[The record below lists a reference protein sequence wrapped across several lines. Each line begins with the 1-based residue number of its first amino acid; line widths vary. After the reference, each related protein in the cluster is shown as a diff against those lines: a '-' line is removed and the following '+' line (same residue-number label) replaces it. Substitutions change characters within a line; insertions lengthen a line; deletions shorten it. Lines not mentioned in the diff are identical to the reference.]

1 MTPPLLAACV
11 VVTDEVHDLHACLTS
26 LERLKPLVAEI
37 NVYGINADERVL
49 EYARNSGAS
58 VAAWQGVV
66 DEAEAR
72 NRAIAMTNAHWVLV
86 MDSGEKV
93 VADKDRLSR
102 LLVVEP
108 GMMAQ
113 PDAMS
118 VQVRGDDEER
128 TGREPRLLRQA
139 VARYGGGHNPTLEP
153 KTSGRRLTV
162 LTPGRDVIA
171 VSVSSGDG
179 DPVIER
185 ARIDRRIQ
193 RADAAIADLEERGV
207 GGDELV
213 TALVERARLLRSIE
227 EDNAAL
233 ADLTRARS
241 TRATKQYRHRARQ
254 ELASLLIRHG
264 HFAAAEQVID
274 ELERDDADADYTQW
288 LRALSAGAQGQA
300 RTALESMRELDDV
313 VSADGRKVPT
323 PAILNERMVLAA
335 RVGEFDEAL
344 DCCVQLVAV
353 HGQSKRY
360 ARMLMKLW
368 GGRSPEALADMLV
381 KAGGRNQTAVA
392 ESLRQMPDP
401 GPAVAESLL
410 DESREEKPLAVRV
423 M

>member
-11 VVTDEVHDLHACLTS
+11 VVTDEVHDLHAALTS
-26 LERLKPLVAEI
+26 LDRLRPLVSEI

-49 EYARNSGAS
+49 EYARTAGAS
-58 VAAWQGVV
+58 VAAWQGAL
-66 DEAEAR
+66 DAAEVR
-72 NRAIAMTNAHWVLV
+72 NRAVAMATAHWVLV
-86 MDSGEKV
+86 LESGEKV
-93 VADKDRLSR
+93 TADQDRLSR
-102 LLVVEP
+102 LLTVEP

-118 VQVRGDDEER
+118 VQVRDEHGAR
-128 TGREPRLLRQA
+128 TGREPRLLRPS
-139 VARYGGGHNPTLEP
+139 VATFSGGNSPTVVAKNE
-153 KTSGRRLTV
+153 GRRLTV

-171 VSVSSGDG
+171 LTVAAGEK

-185 ARIDRRIQ
+185 ARLDRRIA
-193 RADAAIADLEERGV
+193 RADTAITELERKGV

-233 ADLTRARS
+233 ADLTRARA
-241 TRATKQYRHRARQ
+241 TRATKQYRWRARQ

-264 HFAAAEQVID
+264 HFPGAETVIG
-274 ELERDDADADYTQW
+274 ELERDGADAEYTQW
-288 LRALSAGAQGQA
+288 LRALSAASQGQA
-300 RTALESMRELDDV
+300 RTALETLRELDDV

-353 HGQSKRY
+353 HGQARRFS
-360 ARMLMKLW
+360 RMLMKLW
-368 GGRSPEALADMLV
+368 GGRSPEGLADRLV
-381 KAGGRNQTAVA
+381 QAGGAHQTSVVEA
-392 ESLRQMPDP
+392 LRQMPDP
-401 GPAVAESLL
+401 GPAVAERML
-410 DESREEKPLAVRV
+410 EQSREDKPLAVRV